1 MRMHIGFSFKP
12 KTLLVVLVVIL
23 GLVGFCVDAFADPL
37 PEDGGAQLLT
47 DETSDTTETPAGT
60 VVINTVPAAEAA
72 APETY
77 TYQRGAHT
85 GLAASVESIFGDYQ
99 PLMAT
104 DSAGNVSAVS
114 GLAGVDFC
122 WIGGCLAF
130 LILFYSFFRLLGGVF
145 LGRSND
151 VQSMLV
157 TMLSALSD
165 FLSEGVGWYCFC
177 MVLCVLVISLFFRV
191 FHIKR

>member
-23 GLVGFCVDAFADPL
+23 GLVGFCVDAFADLL

-47 DETSDTTETPAGT
+47 DETATTDTADTTETPTST
-60 VVINTVPAAEAA
+60 VVINTAPAAEAVT
-72 APETY
+72 PETY
-77 TYQRGAHT
+77 TYQRGEHT
-85 GLAASVESIFGDYQ
+85 GLAASVQSIFGDYQ

-145 LGRSND
+145 LGRS
-151 VQSMLV
+151 
-157 TMLSALSD
+157 
-165 FLSEGVGWYCFC
+165 
-177 MVLCVLVISLFFRV
+177 
-191 FHIKR
+191 K

>member
-47 DETSDTTETPAGT
+47 DETDTTDTTETPAST
-60 VVINTVPAAEAA
+60 VVINTAAEAA
-72 APETY
+72 TPETY
-77 TYQRGAHT
+77 TYQRGDHT

-145 LGRSND
+145 LGRS
-151 VQSMLV
+151 
-157 TMLSALSD
+157 
-165 FLSEGVGWYCFC
+165 
-177 MVLCVLVISLFFRV
+177 
-191 FHIKR
+191 K

>member
-23 GLVGFCVDAFADPL
+23 GLVGFCVDAFADSL

-47 DETSDTTETPAGT
+47 DETDTTDTAETPSST
-60 VVINTVPAAEAA
+60 VVINTAAEAA
-72 APETY
+72 TPETY
-77 TYQRGAHT
+77 TYQRGDHT

-145 LGRSND
+145 LGRS
-151 VQSMLV
+151 
-157 TMLSALSD
+157 
-165 FLSEGVGWYCFC
+165 
-177 MVLCVLVISLFFRV
+177 
-191 FHIKR
+191 K